1 MEMDIAETEAGE
13 RRREHWKLLSSLKTT
28 VEGLLSTNNPN
39 VWSRYGGL
47 QRLHKDMNNILSHG
61 LKCEQVYCKQKD
73 YWRFV
78 WCVRYVSP
86 HLASHVEQFSHLEP
100 VLSSGVQSVG
110 EGHKAERWLLH
121 SLQAHCLSVQLRPLL
136 KHQSH
141 TRKYYND
148 EAFVLSEPHV
158 LAMLQCLE
166 AVEQNDPRL
175 LALVDTVRLSHL
187 KEPPLGLLKTQSLC
201 VLPGAWPRRMGPH
214 STLPPRLTTSQ
225 SSLREGHSEG
235 SSGAPWVYGATEQG
249 QTDSGSI
256 PQILLTEPTS
266 PVPAEDADPVDGD
279 LDDGPEYLAIGNLGQ
294 RRRCDSGSSSAS
306 DRVEALAPP
315 TPRRS
320 SFSEV
325 QGGPSRS
332 CRGHT
337 RSLSDTGI
345 AQKHSGESAVDVCRV
360 KDYGPFSTQSSEA
373 STPSSL
379 YMESDSSQHSSMSDG
394 LFRKP
399 SEGQSL
405 ISYLAEQDF
414 GSCADLEKE
423 NAHFSISESL
433 IAAIELMKCNMRRR
447 EEGED
452 DDDSDCEIQQLKQ
465 KIRLRRQQIR
475 RSRLQPAM
483 QSQHAFPS
491 TDSGGSG
498 RSSQDSLHLSDSC
511 SAEEVEEC
519 ELKDADIKRNVANT
533 NRKSFLSSDSVS
545 HSFLQSNSAE
555 SVAMG
560 LLRQFEGMQ
569 LPAASELDW
578 LVPEHDAPQKL
589 LPIPDSLP
597 ISPDDGEHADIY
609 KLRIRVRGN
618 LEWAPPRPQIIFN
631 IHPAPKRKVIVA
643 KQNYRCAGCGTR
655 IDPDYI
661 KRLRYCEYLGRYF
674 CQCCHEN
681 AQMVVP
687 GRVLRKWDFSKYP
700 VSNFA
705 RDLLGKIAGDPLF
718 NPNDINSGLYKK
730 VKALETVRLLRVQLF
745 HMKNM
750 FKTCRLA
757 KEVLDE
763 FDALPGHLTEDLH
776 LFSLNDLAAVRH
788 GELAPQLRE
797 LLRLGSVHVAGCVLC
812 QAKGFVC
819 EFCGNDKDIIFPY
832 ELNKCQRCEG
842 EHPLM
847 ARRFSGTRTT
857 PAPSWRDWKFPRARR
872 LARALSQ
879 DRREGEGGE
888 AEEEEKQGR
897 VREGEESGEEKEE
910 NVQLWKV
917 SHTGQLAKKFSHY
930 RGGEGEGENSGE
942 ESERQN
948 FFKVLTDGRLT
959 KLFSWNSGVEEGGG
973 EIEGEQEEE
982 GERSGEEEVELE
994 NDEGSDEKVQG
1005 EESGENE
1012 RREVEMS
1019 RGQGDEGEKSEEQQ
1033 STKEKR
1039 KLFKALK
1046 VGKLTKAFSK
1056 DRERHSKGKE
1066 GNVIEPEE
1074 EVTESVEGSDK
1085 EEKEKLMKVPGVSR
1099 LAKAFSN
1106 DQEGELED
1114 EEGEGKNDVE
1124 EEGKVSKHGVKGE
1137 ASGSLKFWKAP
1148 KHISLSKLFPKGR
1161 TENDE
1166 GGESVEKEIDGKG
1179 KNDEQEGS
1187 EEEKVELT
1195 GSRSG
1200 WRSRRTRKACRL
1212 TKGRRDRERP
1222 DEAGEREE
1230 ENDRDEI
1237 GERAEEG
1244 VNERLK
1250 KEESREDTGNPRG
1263 DNNGRDIGS
1272 CQTPGGGERVC
1283 EQTDGGGMDSREEK
1297 GLCTGEADDSR
1308 EGERGG
1314 KKECP
1319 QTSNPARRL
1328 LKIPNPLRLGQSKRE
1343 VEKRGEDAG
1352 SHSDSSPS
1360 ITFGEGGRKR
1370 EEEAGSLS
1378 DSSPSRRLWKM
1389 PKPVGFFKG
1398 QGGKSAVGNTEK
1410 KEAEEK
1416 GQEEEMNEEKHSD
1429 PSSEPLRKSLK

>member
-1 MEMDIAETEAGE
+1 MEMDITEAEAGE

-86 HLASHVEQFSHLEP
+86 HLASHVEQFSQLEP

-158 LAMLQCLE
+158 SAMLQCLE

-201 VLPGAWPRRMGPH
+201 VLPGAWPRGMGPH

-235 SSGAPWVYGATEQG
+235 SSGAPWVCGATEQR
-249 QTDSGSI
+249 QTDCGSSPGI
-256 PQILLTEPTS
+256 PQILLTEPAS
-266 PVPAEDADPVDGD
+266 PLPVKDADPVDGD

-294 RRRCDSGSSSAS
+294 RRRCDSGSSTAS
-306 DRVEALAPP
+306 DRVEAPALAPP

-332 CRGHT
+332 CRGHA
-337 RSLSDTGI
+337 RSLSDTRI
-345 AQKHSGESAVDVCRV
+345 TQKLSGGSGHRNITIIIEDPVAESAVDVCRV

-379 YMESDSSQHSSMSDG
+379 YMESGESDSSQHSSMSDG

-447 EEGED
+447 EEGEE

-475 RSRLQPAM
+475 RSRLQPAT

-533 NRKSFLSSDSVS
+533 SRKSFLSSDSVS

-643 KQNYRCAGCGTR
+643 KQNYRCAGCGIR

-832 ELNKCQRCEG
+832 ELNKCQRCEECKACYHKACYRG
-842 EHPLM
+842 
-847 ARRFSGTRTT
+847 RREC
-857 PAPSWRDWKFPRARR
+857 PRCQRLAERRER
-872 LARALSQ
+872 LARKNM
-879 DRREGEGGE
+879 
-888 AEEEEKQGR
+888 EEQE
-897 VREGEESGEEKEE
+897 
-910 NVQLWKV
+910 
-917 SHTGQLAKKFSHY
+917 
-930 RGGEGEGENSGE
+930 
-942 ESERQN
+942 
-948 FFKVLTDGRLT
+948 D
-959 KLFSWNSGVEEGGG
+959 EGGG
-973 EIEGEQEEE
+973 
-982 GERSGEEEVELE
+982 
-994 NDEGSDEKVQG
+994 
-1005 EESGENE
+1005 
-1012 RREVEMS
+1012 
-1019 RGQGDEGEKSEEQQ
+1019 
-1033 STKEKR
+1033 T
-1039 KLFKALK
+1039 
-1046 VGKLTKAFSK
+1046 
-1056 DRERHSKGKE
+1056 
-1066 GNVIEPEE
+1066 
-1074 EVTESVEGSDK
+1074 
-1085 EEKEKLMKVPGVSR
+1085 
-1099 LAKAFSN
+1099 
-1106 DQEGELED
+1106 
-1114 EEGEGKNDVE
+1114 
-1124 EEGKVSKHGVKGE
+1124 
-1137 ASGSLKFWKAP
+1137 
-1148 KHISLSKLFPKGR
+1148 
-1161 TENDE
+1161 
-1166 GGESVEKEIDGKG
+1166 
-1179 KNDEQEGS
+1179 
-1187 EEEKVELT
+1187 
-1195 GSRSG
+1195 
-1200 WRSRRTRKACRL
+1200 
-1212 TKGRRDRERP
+1212 
-1222 DEAGEREE
+1222 
-1230 ENDRDEI
+1230 
-1237 GERAEEG
+1237 
-1244 VNERLK
+1244 
-1250 KEESREDTGNPRG
+1250 
-1263 DNNGRDIGS
+1263 
-1272 CQTPGGGERVC
+1272 
-1283 EQTDGGGMDSREEK
+1283 
-1297 GLCTGEADDSR
+1297 
-1308 EGERGG
+1308 
-1314 KKECP
+1314 
-1319 QTSNPARRL
+1319 
-1328 LKIPNPLRLGQSKRE
+1328 
-1343 VEKRGEDAG
+1343 
-1352 SHSDSSPS
+1352 
-1360 ITFGEGGRKR
+1360 
-1370 EEEAGSLS
+1370 
-1378 DSSPSRRLWKM
+1378 
-1389 PKPVGFFKG
+1389 
-1398 QGGKSAVGNTEK
+1398 
-1410 KEAEEK
+1410 
-1416 GQEEEMNEEKHSD
+1416 
-1429 PSSEPLRKSLK
+1429 